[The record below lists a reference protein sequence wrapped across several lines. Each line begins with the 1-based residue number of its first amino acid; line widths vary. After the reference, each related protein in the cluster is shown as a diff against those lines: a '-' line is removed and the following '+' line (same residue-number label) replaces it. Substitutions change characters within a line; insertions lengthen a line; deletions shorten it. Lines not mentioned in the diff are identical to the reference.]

1 MKLCFSGSRLTL
13 KALKVL
19 QRLAA
24 RWAVRQNL
32 NDRLQLPQTIISLSF
47 TIVIIRFFIIIIVNI
62 INYHHLSMYYTI
74 CFHVELKVGIEALKS
89 LFSLN
94 PRSGELATAGV
105 LDRFRIM
112 ISRLIFLDMKIW
124 HCRMMFIYSSWLPS
138 STQTHWHQHIE

>member
-1 MKLCFSGSRLTL
+1 MSKMLRPFVDLSSFCRAMSINEALFLRFQIDFESSEGVTEAGSQVIIS
-13 KALKVL
+13 KK
-19 QRLAA
+19 
-24 RWAVRQNL
+24 NL

-74 CFHVELKVGIEALKS
+74 CFHVEFKVGIEALKS

-105 LDRFRIM
+105 LDRFTIM
-112 ISRLIFLDMKIW
+112 ISPLFLLDKKI
-124 HCRMMFIYSSWLPS
+124 
-138 STQTHWHQHIE
+138 

>member
-1 MKLCFSGSRLTL
+1 MSKMLRPFVDLSSFCGAMSIIEALFLRFQIDFESSEGVTEAGSQVIIS
-13 KALKVL
+13 KK
-19 QRLAA
+19 
-24 RWAVRQNL
+24 NL

-47 TIVIIRFFIIIIVNI
+47 TIAIIRFVIIIIVII

-112 ISRLIFLDMKIW
+112 ISRLVFLDTKI
-124 HCRMMFIYSSWLPS
+124 
-138 STQTHWHQHIE
+138 